1 MLTCCK
7 GLRKGYVSRVLG
19 VYSSHSPWIL
29 IVLSSESMISE
40 LGLQSLTSTYIQRDW
55 LVRRSVLIWVERTWK
70 STNIISLGARNPVTF
85 LGLSYSESDNIDF
98 MLSSSKIESST
109 RVFEVRLI
117 RPLDERLF
125 LDFDLRAEAA
135 RDVKSLVV
143 LSWDLLVGVAL
154 TSFIG
159 DECIR
164 VVG

>member
-1 MLTCCK
+1 
-7 GLRKGYVSRVLG
+7 
-19 VYSSHSPWIL
+19 
-29 IVLSSESMISE
+29 
-40 LGLQSLTSTYIQRDW
+40 
-55 LVRRSVLIWVERTWK
+55 
-70 STNIISLGARNPVTF
+70 
-85 LGLSYSESDNIDF
+85 

-159 DECIR
+159 DDGMGEMGKLRGAFNRSSIPDSSAFAFFAS
-164 VVG
+164 

>member
-1 MLTCCK
+1 M
-7 GLRKGYVSRVLG
+7 
-19 VYSSHSPWIL
+19 
-29 IVLSSESMISE
+29 
-40 LGLQSLTSTYIQRDW
+40 
-55 LVRRSVLIWVERTWK
+55 
-70 STNIISLGARNPVTF
+70 
-85 LGLSYSESDNIDF
+85 GLSYSESDNIDF